1 MKARTILIIDD
12 DPLVWA
18 FVHGILAPAGYD
30 VISAFDGLSGI
41 ERARAAQPVVI
52 LLDMIMPGLDGIS
65 TCQRLKQ
72 DPVLGDIPIVGI
84 TGPPDLTYTEKAFR
98 AGAEFFVAK
107 PFGKETLLEAVGM
120 ALEAAEKR
128 SPRQRLH
135 PRFQAAVPVRC
146 LLGDNGEATREIVG
160 QTGNLSLG
168 GVLTWLPETL
178 APGTVLRLGLELPE
192 GSVPAEGAVIWQQSQ
207 PTDDKRSCHGIK
219 FLRFLEDVGRVQYRR
234 FLSQIAA
241 GSAA

>member
-18 FVHGILAPAGYD
+18 FVHGILAPTGYD

-98 AGAEFFVAK
+98 AGARGSSRACRAR
-107 PFGKETLLEAVGM
+107 GCCRASN
-120 ALEAAEKR
+120 R
-128 SPRQRLH
+128 SP
-135 PRFQAAVPVRC
+135 
-146 LLGDNGEATREIVG
+146 
-160 QTGNLSLG
+160 
-168 GVLTWLPETL
+168 W
-178 APGTVLRLGLELPE
+178 
-192 GSVPAEGAVIWQQSQ
+192 GS
-207 PTDDKRSCHGIK
+207 SC
-219 FLRFLEDVGRVQYRR
+219 
-234 FLSQIAA
+234 
-241 GSAA
+241 